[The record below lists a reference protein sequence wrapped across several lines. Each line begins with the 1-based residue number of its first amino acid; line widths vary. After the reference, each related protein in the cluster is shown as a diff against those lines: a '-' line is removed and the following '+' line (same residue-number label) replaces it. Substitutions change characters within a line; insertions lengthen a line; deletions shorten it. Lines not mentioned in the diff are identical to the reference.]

1 MSIIGRSIRVLSFE
15 RPTGEK
21 TISGA
26 LLAFSDAVAGV
37 NYIDLAAAIVPVQ
50 SGSGDPSTSNVRPI
64 AGYNGARF
72 YQSGEDTSDPAIKTV
87 TWLTEAGTVYGGGID
102 LTTGVLTVDRFGMV
116 VDGVNV
122 KCASAGAFSSGAR
135 YSRVSLNTAGRPK
148 GVNSVAA
155 TYADT
160 LISDKLRS
168 WYSGKR
174 DGTEVDTGVGGC
186 NIAGNGVQL
195 NLILPDQTITT
206 KEDADLW
213 LQSNNVQVVY
223 KMADA
228 VTYQLTGQQ
237 LAAISGVNKVWA
249 DCGDVTLTYE
259 AYL

>member
-1 MSIIGRSIRVLSFE
+1 MSIIGRSIRALSFE

-21 TISGA
+21 TIGGA
-26 LLAFSDAVAGV
+26 LLAFSDAVAGAD
-37 NYIDLAAAIVPVQ
+37 YIDLAAAIVPVQ

-64 AGYNGARF
+64 SGYNGAHF
-72 YQSGEDTSDPAIKTV
+72 YQSGEDTSDPAVKTV

-122 KCASAGAFSSGAR
+122 KCASAGAFSSGVR

-168 WYSGKR
+168 WYSGKS
-174 DGTEVDTGVGGC
+174 GDTGVGGC

-223 KMADA
+223 KMATP

-237 LAAISGVNKVWA
+237 LAAIAGVNKVWA
-249 DCGDVTLTYE
+249 DVGDVTLTYE